1 MLKGEKD
8 QTKTN
13 CRNPNSFFFKKS
25 NTHPDWVNSCITAA
39 NPLTGCVTG
48 IHSSCD
54 IVRTRNQII
63 TNLRPP

>member
-13 CRNPNSFFFKKS
+13 FRNPNSLKKG

-63 TNLRPP
+63 INLRPP